1 MRSISF
7 RTLLT
12 GLLFVGFIPLLL
24 LIGLIVYGFQRTYL
38 MEQAK
43 SQLSSFIRV
52 EIENLDPN
60 SNLSLL
66 AVQTGERIRPL
77 GADLFIKDKDGNPVP
92 PALGTGPWLED
103 EIHKNA
109 LIHQKAQFLTIH
121 TDSGDRLVFLSPI
134 LSSEGMALGTLES
147 SISLSGIQTQL
158 LVLQRW
164 LILLIGFSIFLV
176 GIISQ
181 GISTFSL
188 RPIQNLVKTAEKVRE
203 GDLHTRAST
212 TSIIEINELAFTLNQ
227 MLTRLEEDIDA
238 QRKLNQTMRQFA
250 ADASHELRSPLMVFN
265 NSVDLLRKFVE
276 EKNFLQMIE
285 ILNVLEREVQTMSRL
300 VDNLLLL
307 ARLDQAQE
315 DPAKIL
321 RVEEIEPLPLIE
333 EIYERA
339 KLLSQGQRIVMRLPS
354 KNLKS
359 LTADR
364 SMLTHALN
372 NLIENAIQ
380 HTPPEKGIFIT
391 AESEERYCIF
401 VIQDEG
407 TGIPKNQIPFIFD
420 RFYRVDTSRSQ
431 RKSGA
436 GLGLAIVQS
445 IVHLHQ
451 GKIEVFSDEGK
462 GTTFKVFIPY
472 GDE

>member
-1 MRSISF
+1 
-7 RTLLT
+7 
-12 GLLFVGFIPLLL
+12 
-24 LIGLIVYGFQRTYL
+24 
-38 MEQAK
+38 
-43 SQLSSFIRV
+43 
-52 EIENLDPN
+52 
-60 SNLSLL
+60 
-66 AVQTGERIRPL
+66 
-77 GADLFIKDKDGNPVP
+77 
-92 PALGTGPWLED
+92 
-103 EIHKNA
+103 
-109 LIHQKAQFLTIH
+109 
-121 TDSGDRLVFLSPI
+121 
-134 LSSEGMALGTLES
+134 
-147 SISLSGIQTQL
+147 
-158 LVLQRW
+158 
-164 LILLIGFSIFLV
+164 
-176 GIISQ
+176 
-181 GISTFSL
+181 
-188 RPIQNLVKTAEKVRE
+188 
-203 GDLHTRAST
+203 
-212 TSIIEINELAFTLNQ
+212 
-227 MLTRLEEDIDA
+227 

-285 ILNVLEREVQTMSRL
+285 ILNVLEREVRTMSRL

-315 DPAKIL
+315 DPTKIL

-407 TGIPKNQIPFIFD
+407 TGIPKNQIPFVFD
-420 RFYRVDTSRSQ
+420 RFYRVDTARSQ

>member
-1 MRSISF
+1 MRYISF

-24 LIGLIVYGFQRTYL
+24 LIGLIVYSFQRTYL

-77 GADLFIKDKDGNPVP
+77 GADLFIKDKDGKPVP
-92 PALGTGPWLED
+92 PALGIGPWLED
-103 EIHKNA
+103 AIHKNA
-109 LIHQKAQFLTIH
+109 LIHQKAQFHTIH

-164 LILLIGFSIFLV
+164 LILLIGFSVFLV

-212 TSIIEINELAFTLNQ
+212 TSIIEINELALTLNQ
-227 MLTRLEEDIDA
+227 MLTRLEKDIDT

-285 ILNVLEREVQTMSRL
+285 ILNVLER
-300 VDNLLLL
+300 
-307 ARLDQAQE
+307 
-315 DPAKIL
+315 
-321 RVEEIEPLPLIE
+321 
-333 EIYERA
+333 
-339 KLLSQGQRIVMRLPS
+339 
-354 KNLKS
+354 
-359 LTADR
+359 
-364 SMLTHALN
+364 
-372 NLIENAIQ
+372 
-380 HTPPEKGIFIT
+380 
-391 AESEERYCIF
+391 
-401 VIQDEG
+401 
-407 TGIPKNQIPFIFD
+407 
-420 RFYRVDTSRSQ
+420 
-431 RKSGA
+431 
-436 GLGLAIVQS
+436 
-445 IVHLHQ
+445 
-451 GKIEVFSDEGK
+451 
-462 GTTFKVFIPY
+462 
-472 GDE
+472 